1 MLMRRVAGL
10 AAILLPIIAVGAAA
24 MDVKDPEN
32 TLVMELKSGP
42 VIIEL
47 LPDVAP
53 RHVERVKTLTRE
65 GAYDGVA
72 FHRVIPG
79 FMAQTGDVEHG
90 DTNDGY
96 NARRAGTGGSQYPNL
111 PAEFSQTPF
120 ERGTV
125 GMARAQSP
133 DSANSQ
139 FFIMFEEGSFLN
151 GQYTV
156 FGQVIDG
163 MQHVDN
169 IKMGSRANNG
179 AIDGDPDAIISL
191 KVVADQ

>member
-1 MLMRRVAGL
+1 MLTRR
-10 AAILLPIIAVGAAA
+10 AAALIAALLPFIAQETAA
-24 MDVKDPEN
+24 VEIKDPEN
-32 TLVMELKSGP
+32 TLLMTLKSG
-42 VIIEL
+42 VVAIQL

-53 RHVERVKTLTRE
+53 KHVERLKTLARE

-90 DTNDGY
+90 NTTKGY
-96 NARRAGTGGSQYPNL
+96 NARRAGTGGSQYGDL
-111 PAEFSQTPF
+111 PAEFSKVPF

-125 GMARAQSP
+125 GMARSQNP
-133 DSANSQ
+133 NSANSQ

-163 MQHVDN
+163 MAHVDN
-169 IKMGSRANNG
+169 IKMGSKANNG
-179 AIDGDPDAIISL
+179 AIDGDPDVIVSL
-191 KVVADQ
+191 KVAADK

>member
-1 MLMRRVAGL
+1 MFTRR
-10 AAILLPIIAVGAAA
+10 AAVLIAALLPLIGREAAA
-24 MDVKDPEN
+24 VEITDPEN
-32 TLVMELKSGP
+32 TLILTLKSGEV
-42 VIIEL
+42 VIRL

-53 RHVERVKTLTRE
+53 KHVERLKTLARE

-79 FMAQTGDVEHG
+79 FMAQTGDVKFG
-90 DTNDGY
+90 NTAKGY
-96 NARRAGTGGSQYPNL
+96 NAGRVGTGGSDYGDL
-111 PAEFSQTPF
+111 PAEFSKTPF

-125 GMARAQSP
+125 GMARSQNP
-133 DSANSQ
+133 NSANSQ

-169 IKMGSRANNG
+169 IKAGSKANNG
-179 AIDGDPDAIISL
+179 AISGDPDAIVSL
-191 KVVADQ
+191 KVAADR